1 MPIETAIAI
10 MAEELSREI
19 ELIAR
24 KPGLQVEP
32 LRTGLADTMCA
43 LNKIERAQAEQ
54 QVSAALAVLEHDG
67 VVEHSVINDE
77 KVYSLT
83 RSEREKNN

>member
-54 QVSAALAVLEHDG
+54 QVSAALAELEHGG
-67 VVEHSVINDE
+67 VVEHSVINGE
-77 KVYSLT
+77 KVYGLT
-83 RSEREKNN
+83 RNARKSS